1 MASNKYEI
9 KSWKSYW
16 EVDSIAWFVK
26 NTTEKISKIKIR
38 EIEKK
43 MFFKTKDFFLAFT
56 SKNFFEKIPAR
67 FGSRGIFIKK
77 ISAPEKWAKIF
88 FCPKISPRRPK
99 GLIIPMVGIMVQL
112 PTNMEILVPQ
122 LNLPLLW
129 FATLFSCSVS

>member
-1 MASNKYEI
+1 MK
-9 KSWKSYW
+9 KLLGSWLKCMIC
-16 EVDSIAWFVK
+16 EKHVRKKFVK
-26 NTTEKISKIKIR
+26 KNSGNW
-38 EIEKK
+38 KK
-43 MFFKTKDFFLAFT
+43 KFSQNKGFFLSFYQQKKILKN
-56 SKNFFEKIPAR
+56 SYPFWLQSHFYKKNFSTRKM
-67 FGSRGIFIKK
+67 GQN
-77 ISAPEKWAKIF
+77 F